1 MKEQM
6 ESLEISA
13 LIRELKN
20 LEGGFIKKIYKP
32 GEKEI
37 LLRVYV
43 PGEGNKMLLFKLGKG
58 LYLTEREKDNPMKP
72 GDYVMLMRKI
82 LGNAKIKTIR
92 QHEFDRVVVMELS
105 SKRKLRLIFEIFGKG
120 NLILDGEDHILL
132 PYRSESWS
140 HRELK
145 EGSEYK
151 FPPSRVQPFELNKNE
166 FLDILKKSDKDLVR
180 TLAVDINLGGKYA
193 EEVCFRVGVDKNTDE
208 FEDKIDEIYEEI
220 MGLKKNI
227 YDEDLNPHLIIDK
240 EKSEEENEIIDAV
253 PFKLVQYDHL
263 EKKQTETYN
272 EALDLSFREGKSEEE
287 KDGIPPKLKRKL
299 DHQQRALENLKED
312 VKENKIKAELIYQN
326 YQKCEQILEAIHKA
340 REEDRREEIFKKI
353 KDLDFVV
360 QLNDMDEYVI
370 LELNGE
376 KNDEEYSLNVKLNF
390 REDMNENAQDYYQKS
405 KKCKRKIEG
414 AKRAIE
420 ETKKEIEEGKKKRQ
434 KVEKKKPTAKYWFDR
449 YKWFITSDNE
459 IVVAGKDAKTN
470 EEVVKKYLEKYD
482 RYTHADAGGAPSV
495 VVKKEKNEISE
506 KSLKEAC
513 QYAVLHS
520 KEWKRG
526 IATGRAYWVKPNQVS
541 KTAEA
546 GESLPTGAFVIRG
559 KRNYMDDLD
568 LKAALVEIE
577 YEENKKV
584 MCAPSYSLEDRED
597 DLVNR
602 YVTFIPGKKDVND
615 FAKEMS
621 EYFKVPIDEIQK
633 ILPPGDVKV
642 VEKK

>member
-1 MKEQM
+1 MKQQM
-6 ESLEISA
+6 ESLEIAA
-13 LIRELKN
+13 LLRELKE

-37 LLRVYV
+37 LLRIYV

-58 LYLTEREKDNPMKP
+58 LYITEREKDNPMKP
-72 GDYVMLMRKI
+72 GDYVMLMRKF
-82 LGNAKIKTIR
+82 LGNAKIKSIR

-105 SKRKLRLIFEIFGKG
+105 TKRKLRLIFEIFGKG

-151 FPPSRVQPFELNKNE
+151 YPPSRIQPFEIDKSE
-166 FLDILKKSDKDLVR
+166 FKDILKESDKDLVR
-180 TLAVDINLGGKYA
+180 TLAVEMNLGGKYA
-193 EEVCFRVGVDKNTDE
+193 EEICFRMDVDKNTDE
-208 FEDKIDEIYEEI
+208 FKDKIDDIYEYVME
-220 MGLKKNI
+220 LKEQL
-227 YDEDLNPHLIIDK
+227 Y
-240 EKSEEENEIIDAV
+240 ENELEPKLVKEEDEVKDAV
-253 PFKLVQYDHL
+253 PFDLVQYKDL
-263 EKKQTETYN
+263 EIKPTEKYN
-272 EALDLSFREGKSEEE
+272 QALDLSFREEKTEEE
-287 KDGIPPKLKRKL
+287 KEGIPPKLKRKL
-299 DHQQRALENLKED
+299 NQQQSALENLREE

-326 YQKCEQILEAIHKA
+326 YQKCEEILKAVHKA

-353 KDLDFVV
+353 KNLDFVV
-360 QLNDMDEYVI
+360 QLNDMDEYII
-370 LELNGE
+370 LELSGE
-376 KNDEEYSLNVKLNF
+376 KDDEEYTMNVKLNF
-390 REDMNENAQDYYQKS
+390 RDDMNENAQNYYQKS

-414 AKRAIE
+414 AKKAIK
-420 ETKKEIEEGKKKRQ
+420 ETKKEIEEGKKK
-434 KVEKKKPTAKYWFDR
+434 KETVKKKKPTAKYWFDR
-449 YKWFITSDNE
+449 FKWFITRE
-459 IVVAGKDAKTN
+459 GEMVVAGKDAKTN

-482 RYTHADAGGAPSV
+482 RYAHADAGGAPSV
-495 VVKKEKNEISE
+495 VVKKEDDEISE
-506 KSLKEAC
+506 QSLKEAC
-513 QYAVLHS
+513 QHAVLHS

-526 IATGRAYWVKPNQVS
+526 IAAGRAYWVKPNQVS

-568 LKAALVEIE
+568 LKAAIVEID
-577 YEENKKV
+577 YEGKKKV
-584 MCAPSYSLEDRED
+584 MCAPSYSLDERED
-597 DLVNR
+597 DIVKK

-621 EYFKVPIDEIQK
+621 EYFNVPIDEIQK